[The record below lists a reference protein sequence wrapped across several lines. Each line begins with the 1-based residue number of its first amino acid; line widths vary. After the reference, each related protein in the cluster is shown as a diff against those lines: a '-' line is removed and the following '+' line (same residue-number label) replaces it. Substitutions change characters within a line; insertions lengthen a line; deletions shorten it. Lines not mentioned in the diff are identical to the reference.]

1 MLGFWAALMRNFES
15 VTPLNVVLA
24 LPRSRFAILF
34 VIFIG
39 LMLDWIFA
47 LFVVFRRDPPSPR
60 RELMIRVIVWVF
72 ALSFLAGTTILQFL
86 VTINRYISSFDAD
99 LWDRVVRANYGAS
112 FALRLVT
119 LLISAFLVFC
129 AVCSL
134 VVLKRSESQ
143 SKSSLQGITRLL
155 IISSVLFAS
164 ICTEF
169 VIFCI
174 EFGVAFG
181 FSVLFYVPEWLDYG
195 ISKLFLHI
203 IETCC
208 FSCAGWLAK
217 NLSARMNQR
226 VSCETTCSMPVVDLT
241 MITFHLHIKFERNE
255 LVSTQTFFCPSCQTQ
270 LKQSDFSTSA

>member
-1 MLGFWAALMRNFES
+1 M
-15 VTPLNVVLA
+15 
-24 LPRSRFAILF
+24 
-34 VIFIG
+34 
-39 LMLDWIFA
+39 
-47 LFVVFRRDPPSPR
+47 
-60 RELMIRVIVWVF
+60 
-72 ALSFLAGTTILQFL
+72 
-86 VTINRYISSFDAD
+86 
-99 LWDRVVRANYGAS
+99 RANYGAS

-174 EFGVAFG
+174 EFGVASG

-208 FSCAGWLAK
+208 LFLMCWLACK
-217 NLSARMNQR
+217 KFVRPDEPKSELR
-226 VSCETTCSMPVVDLT
+226 D
-241 MITFHLHIKFERNE
+241 HLLNAGSR
-255 LVSTQTFFCPSCQTQ
+255 
-270 LKQSDFSTSA
+270 SDDDNVPLAYQI